1 MTNHPLSIFRP
12 TTFWRIT
19 VLTAIL
25 VCGFTTRLYDLTD
38 PPLDYASTRQLRSA
52 IIARGIYYGASND
65 VPAWEKEVA
74 LKEKDRQEQLEPAIF
89 ETLVGYLYLISG
101 KEFVW
106 FARILSSFFW
116 ILGGLALFKLSREL
130 SSYGGAV
137 ISLVYYLFGPF
148 SLLASRTF
156 QPDPLMTA
164 AIIWTWYSFFQWS
177 KARSGK
183 WAWITGLVAG
193 TAILI
198 KSTAIFFLFFGMAA
212 VVLSENNFRELRKDY
227 QIWLIAALSALPTII
242 YYLYGYFISGIIT
255 DQFKGRLFNPELWG
269 HLNFY
274 KEWLGTT
281 SDVLGH
287 LTIFL
292 AALVGLILVRE
303 KRSRRFLIGSWVGFT
318 IYGFAVSYYVTTH
331 SYYLLPAVP
340 LAAITLG
347 AVADW
352 IISWLKKA
360 KMAGLAWSGIIAIL
374 ISGVA
379 LGYYIY
385 HREDYRHEPAY
396 YAKVASYVSPKDKII
411 ALSQDY
417 GFRLAYYG
425 WINTQPW
432 SRLDNQLYSGQ
443 AANDE
448 GQFSRKF
455 SSAVDG
461 YDFFIITR
469 MEEFRKKTELK
480 SQLSDHYQVLVEGGG
495 YLIYDL
501 RERLD

>member
-74 LKEKDRQEQLEPAIF
+74 LKEKYRQEQLEPAIF

-242 YYLYGYFISGIIT
+242 YYLYGYGI
-255 DQFKGRLFNPELWG
+255 
-269 HLNFY
+269 
-274 KEWLGTT
+274 
-281 SDVLGH
+281 
-287 LTIFL
+287 
-292 AALVGLILVRE
+292 
-303 KRSRRFLIGSWVGFT
+303 
-318 IYGFAVSYYVTTH
+318 
-331 SYYLLPAVP
+331 
-340 LAAITLG
+340 
-347 AVADW
+347 
-352 IISWLKKA
+352 
-360 KMAGLAWSGIIAIL
+360 
-374 ISGVA
+374 
-379 LGYYIY
+379 
-385 HREDYRHEPAY
+385 
-396 YAKVASYVSPKDKII
+396 
-411 ALSQDY
+411 
-417 GFRLAYYG
+417 
-425 WINTQPW
+425 
-432 SRLDNQLYSGQ
+432 
-443 AANDE
+443 
-448 GQFSRKF
+448 
-455 SSAVDG
+455 
-461 YDFFIITR
+461 
-469 MEEFRKKTELK
+469 
-480 SQLSDHYQVLVEGGG
+480 
-495 YLIYDL
+495 
-501 RERLD
+501 